1 MKLLPAAAHKRPW
14 RSTSKGVSVWSYPT
28 SRCLGFSGVELLR
41 MISDINPDIPVIL
54 MTAYAELEIAIDA
67 IRKGAFDFI
76 IKPYKPEYLRHAVKK
91 GIRFRQLIELEKN
104 HTAMLEEKVS
114 ESEENLKAAAVI
126 QQSLLPLYAPKVNT
140 FDFAWQFLPCK
151 RVGGDLFNLFW
162 LDETRLGIYVLD
174 VSGHGV
180 PAAMVTTSV
189 AQALDP
195 FRGRLLKRTI
205 DSPPFYELVPPG
217 EVLAEL
223 NRDYP
228 IERFDKLLTICY
240 LILDIQSGK
249 VLYSNAALPLPF
261 LIRADGRVETLS
273 EGGTIIGIG
282 EGADYEEG
290 AVSMEKDDRLFIYTD
305 GIIEYFDKRGE
316 PYGEEKAGKGTKGSQ
331 RRSAANGLRSCH
343 TIPDAFRAPT
353 AIARRYYFTGHRCY
367 VIFVSS
373 EGDLHVKGETL
384 SEMDSWQTFSYVVSL
399 QTIYER
405 RCANCSM

>member
-1 MKLLPAAAHKRPW
+1 MCSDDAFKILIVDDDSHVLE
-14 RSTSKGVSVWSYPT
+14 STSDLIRMWGYETVVCRSAQEAMEECHKGGI
-28 SRCLGFSGVELLR
+28 CLVLSDIKMPGISGVELLG

-54 MTAYAELEIAIDA
+54 MTAYAELTIAIDA

-76 IKPYKPEYLRHAVKK
+76 IKPYKPEYLHHAVKK
-91 GIRFRQLIELEKN
+91 GIRFRQLIEQEKKFID
-104 HTAMLEEKVS
+104 MLEEKVR

-126 QQSLLPLYAPKVNT
+126 QQSLLPVSAPKAAS

-151 RVGGDLFNLFW
+151 RVGGDLYNLFW
-162 LDETRLGIYVLD
+162 LDETHLGIYVMD

-195 FRGRLLKRTI
+195 FRGRLLKRSI

-249 VLYSNAALPLPF
+249 VL
-261 LIRADGRVETLS
+261 
-273 EGGTIIGIG
+273 
-282 EGADYEEG
+282 
-290 AVSMEKDDRLFIYTD
+290 
-305 GIIEYFDKRGE
+305 
-316 PYGEEKAGKGTKGSQ
+316 
-331 RRSAANGLRSCH
+331 
-343 TIPDAFRAPT
+343 
-353 AIARRYYFTGHRCY
+353 
-367 VIFVSS
+367 
-373 EGDLHVKGETL
+373 
-384 SEMDSWQTFSYVVSL
+384 
-399 QTIYER
+399 
-405 RCANCSM
+405 